1 MEDQKLYGFHLM
13 ELKDNYVAFKTGE
26 DGTEINL
33 TISKKFLKESD
44 EPLKAIRRLELIFKE
59 FLKEAQDEE

>member
-1 MEDQKLYGFHLM
+1 MEDQKLYGFNLM

-26 DGTEINL
+26 NGTEINL
-33 TISKKFLKESD
+33 TIGKKFLQDSD
-44 EPLKAIRRLELIFKE
+44 EPLKEIRHLELIFKK

>member
-1 MEDQKLYGFHLM
+1 MKDHKLYGFHLM

-33 TISKKFLKESD
+33 TVSKKFLKKSD
-44 EPLKAIRRLELIFKE
+44 EPLKEIRRLELIFKK

>member
-1 MEDQKLYGFHLM
+1 MEDQKLYGFNLV
-13 ELKDNYVAFKTGE
+13 ELKDNYVAFKTNE

-33 TISKKFLKESD
+33 TISKKFLKESN
-44 EPLKAIRRLELIFKE
+44 EPLKAIRCLELIFKK

>member
-1 MEDQKLYGFHLM
+1 MEDQKLYGFYLI
-13 ELKDNYVAFKTGE
+13 EFSDNFVAFKVGK
-26 DGTEINL
+26 DGSEINL

-44 EPLKAIRRLELIFKE
+44 DPLKMTRHLELIFKK